1 MSFVF
6 CLSADGL
13 LFDRITTHGYFVSW
27 ITAMHTTSPPEPGV
41 WYRVPSNLL
50 PDGAT
55 VCYFNSNAF
64 MEEVVLPSFATT
76 DTRPLITPRWR
87 QENSEEWDRLWILNR
102 TEECPVCH
110 EKPDIWD
117 GPMNSDVASRCTHWA
132 CVSCWARIAQRD
144 KRCPVCRDDLS
155 VWLARHDTDSDEEEE
170 GDAMDEEQGVFCEA
184 CDSYHRQGI
193 VAWYRE
199 PFTHDGRN
207 LYSACGV
214 CRRRLNLEDRP
225 VLHW

>member
-1 MSFVF
+1 MCNIARSVSCSKLLKCVGLRFPIHAMSFVF

-13 LFDRITTHGYFVSW
+13 LFDRITNGHFVSW
-27 ITAMHTTSPPEPGV
+27 ITAMHPTSPPEPGV

-64 MEEVVLPSFATT
+64 VEEVVLPSFATT

-87 QENSEEWDRLWILNR
+87 QENSEEWDRLWNHR
-102 TEECPVCH
+102 TEECPMCH
-110 EKPDIWD
+110 ETPDIWD

-155 VWLARHDTDSDEEEE
+155 VWLARHE
-170 GDAMDEEQGVFCEA
+170 
-184 CDSYHRQGI
+184 HRQ
-193 VAWYRE
+193 
-199 PFTHDGRN
+199 
-207 LYSACGV
+207 
-214 CRRRLNLEDRP
+214 
-225 VLHW
+225 

>member
-6 CLSADGL
+6 CLGADGL
-13 LFDRITTHGYFVSW
+13 RFDEITNGHCVSW
-27 ITAMHTTSPPEPGV
+27 IIAMHPTSPPEPGV

-55 VCYFNSNAF
+55 VCYFNSHAF
-64 MEEVVLPSFATT
+64 MEMLPSRATT

-87 QENSEEWDRLWILNR
+87 EENGEEWDRLWNLNR

-117 GPMNSDVASRCTHWA
+117 GPMNSDVATRCTHWA
-132 CVSCWARIAQRD
+132 CVFCWERIAQRD

-155 VWLARHDTDSDEEEE
+155 EWLARRGADDMVTAADSTDSE
-170 GDAMDEEQGVFCEA
+170 
-184 CDSYHRQGI
+184 S
-193 VAWYRE
+193 
-199 PFTHDGRN
+199 
-207 LYSACGV
+207 
-214 CRRRLNLEDRP
+214 
-225 VLHW
+225 